1 MARFIAVLFGVGLV
15 VVAASPASA
24 AVWRCHTPT
33 GDVWTNQPEGYG
45 DCEEFAGTYYPSAEP
60 PAYPSPPVP
69 SVPEQVMPPPP
80 PVYESAPP
88 PLYPPYDDPFYYSPY
103 VPGVYLYPPWFGFR
117 FGHGPRF
124 GHGGH
129 FGGHRFGGERGFGRG
144 HGGGRAH
151 SFGGGRGGHGGEH
164 R

>member
-33 GDVWTNQPEGYG
+33 GDIWTNQPEGYS
-45 DCEEFAGTYYPSAEP
+45 DCEEFAGTYYPSTEP

-69 SVPEQVMPPPP
+69 SAPEQVMPPPPPP

-88 PLYPPYDDPFYYSPY
+88 PLYPPFDDPSYYSPY
-103 VPGVYLYPPWFGFR
+103 
-117 FGHGPRF
+117 
-124 GHGGH
+124 
-129 FGGHRFGGERGFGRG
+129 
-144 HGGGRAH
+144 
-151 SFGGGRGGHGGEH
+151 
-164 R
+164 